1 MKINILK
8 FSIIGLAMLTAGCA
22 VGIEYRDAVSKIP
35 AIKANQG
42 RLIVYREFNP
52 LTGLISRVLWVDGK
66 PVGDLYGSAVIVHD
80 ITAGPHIINYN
91 DGASKL
97 DINMPAGGKV
107 YLQYFI
113 VSDSQHEGNTGVE
126 IIPSKQA
133 ESDIAHLH
141 YIETKIRHPDELK
154 NNE

>member
-1 MKINILK
+1 
-8 FSIIGLAMLTAGCA
+8 
-22 VGIEYRDAVSKIP
+22 
-35 AIKANQG
+35 
-42 RLIVYREFNP
+42 
-52 LTGLISRVLWVDGK
+52 
-66 PVGDLYGSAVIVHD
+66 
-80 ITAGPHIINYN
+80 
-91 DGASKL
+91 
-97 DINMPAGGKV
+97 MPAGGKV

-154 NNE
+154 K